1 MIEVDY
7 KPAPGDEAG
16 NIARKVLDR
25 LQIVHT
31 TATDAIEVDPD
42 DIRNVTQYR
51 DIARQ
56 LEDAIKILSTIDE
69 FTGTD

>member
-1 MIEVDY
+1 MAEIEHT
-7 KPAPGDEAG
+7 GDIGTNAG
-16 NIARKVLDR
+16 YIARKVLDR
-25 LQIVHT
+25 LQIAHR

-56 LEDAIKILSTIDE
+56 LEEAIKILSTIDK
-69 FTGTD
+69 FTD